1 MIATHQRAPGHK
13 SRLSIHQRITLYF
26 AAALALIII
35 ALAVSNYRISSSIF
49 IDKAVDSTRQSLDL
63 VSGRLDLVFDNAQ
76 NDARIAIQNQTIQQT
91 LIAASKDSDSYS
103 DYQRYIAVQN
113 VLSSI
118 ADGQTFVSAI
128 VLYDNRH
135 RIYDSGGIDG
145 VRDVS
150 APYFERFASAKYGI
164 AWRSTVDSNYYRDN
178 RQEKVV
184 SLFQRFNSQMS
195 GAQLGILQ
203 LSVEERYISEQYAN
217 VKLGESGQV
226 FIVDGAGDIVSSTDP
241 SFLNTSAR
249 GEPYYRLLSGEEPGR
264 TFVKNGKRYLVVSR
278 PYPRLNW
285 QIAGIVPIGEITK
298 DKSLLTSRFTALGM
312 LFVLLALAVTP
323 LLSRY
328 AMRPL
333 KVIKQTVKRV
343 QRGDLDVSLELHS
356 RDEIGELAVEF
367 NRMVSRTKSLM
378 EQSVEEEK
386 RRKEFE
392 LAAIQA
398 QINPHFLYNT
408 LESICGLAEL
418 GRNDDIVDLV
428 GQLAG
433 FYRGVLSK
441 GNPIISVDE
450 ELALTRR
457 YLDIL
462 KVRYADKLDYEIDV
476 DPAMLPCPT
485 LKLLLQP
492 LVENS
497 IYHGLKNKRGKGM
510 IRIQGHIRDTDM
522 IIEVTD
528 DGMGMPPEKIKALLA
543 PAGPGQAASFGVKSA
558 NERIKLYFGAG
569 YGLALESEPGTGT
582 RVIITLPLERPKGDP
597 S

>member
-1 MIATHQRAPGHK
+1 MSASYQRAPGQK

-103 DYQRYIAVQN
+103 NYQRYIAVQN

-128 VLYDNRH
+128 VLYDNVH

-150 APYFERFASAKYGI
+150 GPYFERFAPAAYGI
-164 AWRSTVDSNYYRDN
+164 AWQSTVDSNYYRDN

-195 GAQLGILQ
+195 GAQLGVLQ

-217 VKLGESGQV
+217 VKLGETGQV
-226 FIVDGAGDIVSSTDP
+226 FIVDGAGDIVSSSDP
-241 SFLNTSAR
+241 DALNTSAR
-249 GEPYYRLLSGEEPGR
+249 DEPYYQLLSGECSGR
-264 TFVKNGKRYLVVSR
+264 TFIKHGERYLVVSR
-278 PYPRLNW
+278 PYPRLDW

-298 DKSLLTSRFTALGM
+298 DKSVLTSRFTALGM
-312 LFVLLALAVTP
+312 LFVLLALAATP

-333 KVIKQTVKRV
+333 RVIKQTVKRV
-343 QRGDLDVSLELHS
+343 QRGDLDVSLDLHS

-441 GNPIISVDE
+441 GNPIISLDE

-462 KVRYADKLDYEIDV
+462 KVRYADKLDYRIDV
-476 DPAMLPCPT
+476 EPAMLPSPT

-497 IYHGLKNKRGKGM
+497 IYHGLKNKRGKGL
-510 IRIQGHIRDTDM
+510 IRIEGRIRDGNM
-522 IIEVTD
+522 IIDVTD

-543 PAGPGQAASFGVKSA
+543 PAGPEQAASFGVKSA

-569 YGLALESEPGTGT
+569 YGLGLESEPGVGT
-582 RVIITLPLERPKGDP
+582 RVIITLPYGRPEGDR

>member
-1 MIATHQRAPGHK
+1 MQQQRSAAHQGRM
-13 SRLSIHQRITLYF
+13 SIHQRITLYF
-26 AAALALIII
+26 AAALSLIII
-35 ALAVSNYRISSSIF
+35 ALAVSNYRISSAIF

-91 LIAASKDSDSYS
+91 LIAASQDGDSYS

-113 VLSSI
+113 VLGSI
-118 ADGQTFVSAI
+118 ADGQTYVSAI

-135 RIYDSGGIDG
+135 RIYDSGGLDG
-145 VRDVS
+145 IRDIS
-150 APYFERFASAKYGI
+150 RPYFERFAESAYGI
-164 AWRSTVDSNYYRDN
+164 AWQGTESSNYYRDN
-178 RQEKVV
+178 RQVKVV

-195 GAQLGILQ
+195 GAQLGVLQ
-203 LSVEERYISEQYAN
+203 LSVEERYLSQQYAS
-217 VKLGESGQV
+217 VKLGDTGRV
-226 FIVDGAGDIVSSTDP
+226 FIVDAAGNVVSSADP
-241 SFLNTSAR
+241 NDLNVSAR
-249 GEPYYRLLSGEEPGR
+249 DEPYYPLLAGEREGR
-264 TFVKNGKRYLVVSR
+264 TFVQNGERYLVVSR
-278 PYPRLNW
+278 PYPRMGW
-285 QIAGIVPIGEITK
+285 SIAGIVPIGEITK
-298 DKSLLTSRFTALGM
+298 DKSALTTRFTLLGF
-312 LFVLLALAVTP
+312 LFVLLAMLATP
-323 LLSRY
+323 LLSRS

-343 QRGDLDVSLELHS
+343 QRGDLDVSLDLYS

-378 EQSVEEEK
+378 ERSVEEEK

-418 GRNDDIVDLV
+418 GRNADIIDLV

-441 GNPIISVDE
+441 GNPIITLGE
-450 ELALTRR
+450 ELALTQR

-462 KVRYADKLDYEIDV
+462 KVRYADKLDYAIDV
-476 DPAMLPCPT
+476 DSAMLECRT

-510 IRIQGHIRDTDM
+510 IRILGKIRDGKM
-522 IIEVTD
+522 MIEVRD
-528 DGMGMPPEKIKALLA
+528 DGTGMTPEKAKALLLRT
-543 PAGPGQAASFGVKSA
+543 GDEQSASFGVKSA
-558 NERIKLYFGAG
+558 HERIKLYFGPEF
-569 YGLALESEPGTGT
+569 GLELESEPGTGT
-582 RVIITLPLERPKGDP
+582 AVTITLPLQRPGGNEP
-597 S
+597 